1 MRCIDTLKSTFEVW
15 GCKRPARRRHQRR
28 NGRAQD
34 GLVPCGVHRPPP
46 ARVRAAHPRT
56 LGRRTPAWP
65 RPGQQVRAD
74 GTVSGGSAMPK
85 RFADSFDPKE
95 YLLYFL
101 EADGRVRRTE
111 KQFFITERRA
121 VEYIS
126 RLDYEHVVELW
137 AGNQLVMRRD
147 RKLN

>member
-1 MRCIDTLKSTFEVW
+1 
-15 GCKRPARRRHQRR
+15 
-28 NGRAQD
+28 
-34 GLVPCGVHRPPP
+34 
-46 ARVRAAHPRT
+46 
-56 LGRRTPAWP
+56 
-65 RPGQQVRAD
+65 
-74 GTVSGGSAMPK
+74 MPK